1 MGFNSGFKGLIRLEL
16 VVFVVC
22 QLVPATFASR
32 LSSVD
37 ADCLAGNVSDG
48 VQILLE
54 CEMVTPKRI
63 KKTLAFRGI
72 IFVFEF
78 LHVFISM
85 WRIA

>member
-1 MGFNSGFKGLIRLEL
+1 
-16 VVFVVC
+16 
-22 QLVPATFASR
+22 
-32 LSSVD
+32 
-37 ADCLAGNVSDG
+37 LAGNVSDC

-54 CEMVTPKRI
+54 CEMVTPK
-63 KKTLAFRGI
+63 KKTLTFCGI